1 MWKIFV
7 QQRTLYLIRLTTL
20 LGVNDLDQHSKT
32 HSLEKKPEENE
43 NLENSA
49 RCELVKNF
57 A

>member
-20 LGVNDLDQHSKT
+20 LGVNDLDQRSKT